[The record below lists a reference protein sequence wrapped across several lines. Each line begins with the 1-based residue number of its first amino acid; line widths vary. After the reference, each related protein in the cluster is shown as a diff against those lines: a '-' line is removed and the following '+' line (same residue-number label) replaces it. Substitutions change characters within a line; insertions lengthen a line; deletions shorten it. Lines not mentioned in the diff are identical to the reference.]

1 MVVLAGIF
9 FWLLIS
15 GGTAPALVFLY
26 FSFLGTLNLLAAA
39 ILLFSKQ
46 FTKEFDE
53 RQNSQSKY
61 KANLGWLLN
70 GAVIPAMIV
79 ATLRDILNLA
89 SGP

>member
-1 MVVLAGIF
+1 LARRVL

-15 GGTAPALVFLY
+15 GGIAPAPVFLY
-26 FSFLGTLNLLAAA
+26 FSFLGALNLLAAA

-46 FTKEFDE
+46 FTREFDD

-70 GAVIPAMIV
+70 GAVIAAMIV
-79 ATLRDILNLA
+79 KTLLDILNLTN
-89 SGP
+89 GPG